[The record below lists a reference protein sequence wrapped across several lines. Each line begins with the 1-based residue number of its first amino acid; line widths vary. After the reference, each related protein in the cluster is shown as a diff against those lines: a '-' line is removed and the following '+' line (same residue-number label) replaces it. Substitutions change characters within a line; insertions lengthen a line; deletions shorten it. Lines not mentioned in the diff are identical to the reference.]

1 MSIGACLVVFIGHKD
16 QNKQHCLC
24 LEKNKMVINMLVLFP
39 EARKEKR
46 TKHGNDIFQFNA
58 RTNARG
64 YIEIRSASL
73 STRSAQYYSLTINV
87 L

>member
-1 MSIGACLVVFIGHKD
+1 MFGCFFGHKD
-16 QNKQHCLC
+16 QNKRHCLC

-58 RTNARG
+58 RTNAVTLKSGVRHLVRG
-64 YIEIRSASL
+64 LPNIIH
-73 STRSAQYYSLTINV
+73 
-87 L
+87 